1 MSMPVQSQSAAAHT
15 PVMQQYLG
23 FKAAYPEML
32 LFFRMGDFYELF
44 YEDAR
49 TAARLLDIALTTRGK
64 SAGEP
69 IPMAGVPYHAVDSY
83 LAKLVRLGE
92 SVAICEQIGDPALAK
107 GPVER
112 QITSIITPGTLT
124 EEALLEDRRENLLA
138 CIHEHNGVF
147 GLAVLELSSG
157 RLVVMQCADNDALTG
172 ELKRLRPA
180 EILLGE
186 HASLTRLLDREYPS
200 ITSRPPWHF
209 DLHSAMNLIQ
219 EQYGVANLKGFG
231 LDSLPAATCAA
242 GCLLHYCRETQR
254 THVNHLQP
262 IRIEH
267 RDDCII
273 LDGISRRNLEL
284 ESDLS
289 GNRDYSLLRI
299 MDSTVTSMGSRMLHR
314 WLNRPIRDHRQLQ
327 LRHDAV
333 AVLLAD
339 RRYVMLRD
347 TMGCICDLER
357 ILTRISL
364 GTARPRDLA
373 RLRDTLGE
381 LPALRDTL
389 ASMDSPR
396 LQGLLAAIDAR
407 PELHAYLIRALVDC
421 PPVLLREGG
430 VIADGFDGELDEL
443 RRLGMDAGAF
453 LADLEARERERTG
466 IAGLRVGFNRVH
478 GYYIEVS
485 RQLSAA
491 VPTDYHRRQT
501 LKTGERFITAEL
513 QAFEERALSARSR
526 SLIREKT
533 LYEAVLARICS
544 DLPALQASAAAL
556 AEIDVLG
563 AFAERADTLNL
574 NQPDFDSTPGMT
586 IRGGRHL
593 IVEQHQTA
601 AFIANNL
608 ELHEDRTM
616 LIITG
621 PNMGG
626 KSTYMRQTALIAVL
640 AHIGSFVPAH
650 SARFG
655 PIDRIFTRIGASDN
669 LAAGQ
674 STFMVEMTE
683 TANILNN
690 ATRDSLV
697 LMDEIGRGTSTY
709 DGLAL
714 AWACAAFLA
723 RTVKACTLFATHYF
737 ELTAIP
743 QYFDNAANVHVE
755 VVEHG
760 ERIIFMHSV
769 KAGPANRSY
778 GLQVARLAGVPE
790 PILTHALERLRES
803 DPMRPLI
810 EAEPPQHDLFNQQH
824 PVLEELLK
832 INPDE
837 IAPKQ
842 ALEILYTLK
851 KLVVSG

>member
-1 MSMPVQSQSAAAHT
+1 MPVQTQPVAVHT

-23 FKAAYPEML
+23 FKAEYPDML

-44 YEDAR
+44 YQDAR
-49 TAARLLDIALTTRGK
+49 KAARLLDIALTTRGK

-69 IPMAGVPYHAVDSY
+69 IPMAGVPFHAVDSY
-83 LAKLVRLGE
+83 LARLVRMGE

-112 QITSIITPGTLT
+112 RITSIITPGTLT
-124 EEALLEDRRENLLA
+124 EEALLEERRENLLA
-138 CIHEHNGVF
+138 CIYNQDDKF

-157 RLVVMQCADNDALTG
+157 RFSVMQCEDQDALTG

-180 EILLGE
+180 EILLAE
-186 HASLTRLLDREYPS
+186 DAPLARLLEREYPS
-200 ITSRPPWHF
+200 ITTRPPWHYDRHAAT
-209 DLHSAMNLIQ
+209 DLILD
-219 EQYGVANLKGFG
+219 QYGVANLNGFG
-231 LDSLPAATCAA
+231 LDDLPAATCAA
-242 GCLLHYCRETQR
+242 GCLLLYCRETQR
-254 THVNHLQP
+254 NRVKHLQP

-267 RDDCII
+267 RDDCVI

-284 ESDLS
+284 ERDLS
-289 GNRDYSLLRI
+289 GNRVYSLLHI
-299 MDSTVTSMGSRMLHR
+299 MDTTVTPMGSRMLYR
-314 WLNRPIRDHRQLQ
+314 WLNRPIRHHHQLR

-339 RRYVMLRD
+339 RHYVMLRES
-347 TMGCICDLER
+347 MRAICDLER
-357 ILTRISL
+357 ILTRVSL

-381 LPALRDTL
+381 LPALQDIVATIN
-389 ASMDSPR
+389 SPR
-396 LQGLLAAIDAR
+396 LQELRAAIDAR
-407 PELHAYLIRALVDC
+407 PELHAYLTRALVAL

-430 VIADGFDGELDEL
+430 VIADGFDEELDEL
-443 RRLGMDAGAF
+443 RHLGLDAGAF
-453 LADLEARERERTG
+453 LADLEVRERERTG
-466 IAGLRVGFNRVH
+466 ITGLKVGFNRVH
-478 GYYIEVS
+478 GYYIEIS
-485 RQLSAA
+485 RQLSTA
-491 VPTDYHRRQT
+491 VPADYHRRQT

-513 QAFEERALSARSR
+513 KAFEERALSARSR
-526 SLIREKT
+526 ALAREKN
-533 LYEAVLARICS
+533 LYEAVLTRICG
-544 DLPALQASAAAL
+544 DLPVLQASAAAI

-563 AFAERADTLNL
+563 AFAERADTLTL
-574 NQPDFDSTPGMT
+574 SQPDFDTNPGMT
-586 IRGGRHL
+586 ICGGRHL
-593 IVEQHQTA
+593 LVEQHQSA
-601 AFIANNL
+601 AFIANDL

-626 KSTYMRQTALIAVL
+626 KSTYMRQTALIAIL
-640 AHIGSFVPAH
+640 AHIGSFVPANC
-650 SARFG
+650 ARFG
-655 PIDRIFTRIGASDN
+655 PLDRIFTRIGASDN

-683 TANILNN
+683 TANILHN

-714 AWACAAFLA
+714 AWACAVFLA

-737 ELTAIP
+737 ELTEIP
-743 QYFDNAANVHVE
+743 QYVANTANVHVD

-769 KAGPANRSY
+769 KPGPANRSY

-790 PILTHALERLRES
+790 PILKQARERLQE
-803 DPMRPLI
+803 PGQIHPAI
-810 EAEPPQHDLFNQQH
+810 AAEQPQNDLFNQQY
-824 PVLEELLK
+824 PVLEELAA

-837 IAPKQ
+837 LTPKQ
-842 ALEILYTLK
+842 ALELLYKLK
-851 KLVVSG
+851 ELGKRD